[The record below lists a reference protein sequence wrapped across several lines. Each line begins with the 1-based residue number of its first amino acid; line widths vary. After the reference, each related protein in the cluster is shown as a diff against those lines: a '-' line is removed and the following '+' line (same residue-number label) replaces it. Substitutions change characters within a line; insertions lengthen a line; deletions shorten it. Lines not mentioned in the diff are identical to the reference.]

1 MDRSTQL
8 PNDLAGCQQLLSEL
22 FARLE
27 QISLELQVAT
37 HELKDTSGSLEQ
49 TVSTLEAV
57 QQEKQQL
64 LEEIQLLKKLLFGP
78 RRERLADAPNQQH
91 LFELRGDEGTA
102 AVETVAEEILVP
114 EHTRRTRHGHGW
126 NELPQHLP
134 REEHRHELPEAE
146 RLCPCCGLPMQ
157 PIREDVSEVL
167 ECQPAKLYVIRHI
180 YPQYACPRHKQ
191 GVKGAAAEPK
201 LVEGGRYG
209 FGVAAEVLNNKFALH
224 LPLYRQQDLLAS
236 AGVELSRSTLCD
248 LVRVSAE
255 RLKPLAERMREWV
268 LQSELL
274 WTDDT
279 PVPLI
284 IEGGTQQARFWTYLG
299 DESHPYD
306 VYDFTT
312 SRKRDGPAT
321 FLRGYRGYL
330 HADAYGGYDGI
341 YLGSA
346 GAIIEVACWA
356 HARRKFFDARNS
368 QPREAHQ
375 AIAWIQQ
382 LYDLEDRAAGCDPQA
397 RLALRQREAGPILNR
412 MEAWLKEQTP
422 RALPKSLLG
431 KAITYARN
439 QWQALR
445 RYTEDGRL
453 SIDNNPS
460 ERRLRAQAIGRKNW
474 LFLGSDQAG
483 PRAAVFYTILSSAKR
498 HDLDTWAYLR
508 DVLEQLTRGVANLDD
523 LLPDRWKQSHPE
535 AVRTYRQHEREAKSA
550 AKRLRRQRRRLADR
564 ARQQHRD

>member
-1 MDRSTQL
+1 MDRPPQL
-8 PNDLAGCQQLLSEL
+8 PNDLAACQQLVSEL
-22 FARLE
+22 FSRLA
-27 QISLELQVAT
+27 QLSAELNDAT
-37 HELKDTSGSLEQ
+37 GTLEQ
-49 TVSTLEAV
+49 TAGTLDAV

-78 RRERLADAPNQQH
+78 KRERIVEAPGQQH
-91 LFELRGDEGTA
+91 LFELPADEATPAAAGDTA
-102 AVETVAEEILVP
+102 AGDTAADEIIVP
-114 EHTRRTRHGHGW
+114 EHARRRRGHGW
-126 NELPQHLP
+126 NELPKHLP
-134 REEHRHELPEAE
+134 RQERRHELPESE
-146 RLCPCCGLPMQ
+146 RLCACCGLPMQ

-167 ECQPAKLYVIRHI
+167 ECEPAKLYVIRHI
-180 YPQYACPRHKQ
+180 YPQYACPKHKD
-191 GVKGAAAEPK
+191 GVKAAAAEPK

-236 AGVELSRSTLCD
+236 AGIELSRSTLCD
-248 LVRVSAE
+248 IVTASAHW
-255 RLKPLAERMREWV
+255 LLPLAERMRQLI

-299 DESHPYD
+299 DELHPYD

-321 FLRGYRGYL
+321 FLRGFRGYL

-341 YLGSA
+341 YLASG
-346 GAIIEVACWA
+346 GGIREVACWA
-356 HARRKFFDARNS
+356 HARRKFFDARSS

-382 LYDLEDRAAGCDPQA
+382 LYEIEDRAAGCDPQS
-397 RLALRQREAGPILNR
+397 RQALRMREAVPILDR
-412 MEAWLKEQTP
+412 MEAWLQEQAP
-422 RALPKSLLG
+422 RALPKSALG

-453 SIDNNPS
+453 TIDNNPS

-474 LFLGSDQAG
+474 LFLGSEQAG
-483 PRAAVFYTILSSAKR
+483 PRAAVFYTIISSAKR
-498 HDLDTWAYLR
+498 HDLDTRAYLR
-508 DVLEQLTRGVANLDD
+508 DVLERLAGGEPNVDD
-523 LLPDRWKQSHPE
+523 LLPDRWKQAHPE
-535 AVRTYRQHEREAKSA
+535 AVRSYRQHEREAKSA
-550 AKRLRRQRRRLADR
+550 AKRLRRQRRRLAER
-564 ARQQHRD
+564 ARQQRS

>member
-1 MDRSTQL
+1 MDGPMQL
-8 PNDLAGCQQLLSEL
+8 PKDLAGCQQLLSEL
-22 FARLE
+22 SSRL
-27 QISLELQVAT
+27 A
-37 HELKDTSGSLEQ
+37 DTVGTLEQ
-49 TVSTLEAV
+49 TASTLEAV

-64 LEEIQLLKKLLFGP
+64 LEEIELLKKLLFGP
-78 RRERLADAPNQQH
+78 RRERLAEAPGQQH
-91 LFELRGDEGTA
+91 LFELRGDEGA
-102 AVETVAEEILVP
+102 ADRETPATEELVIP
-114 EHTRRTRHGHGW
+114 EHRRQVRRGHGW
-126 NELPQHLP
+126 SELPKHLP
-134 REEHRHELPEAE
+134 REVRRHELPEAE
-146 RLCPCCGLPMQ
+146 RLCTCCGLPMQ
-157 PIREDVSEVL
+157 PIREDVSEELDCV
-167 ECQPAKLYVIRHI
+167 PAKLYVIRHI
-180 YPQYACPRHKQ
+180 YPQYACPRHKE
-191 GVKGAAAEPK
+191 GVKGVTAEPK

-209 FGVAAEVLNNKFALH
+209 FGLAAEVLNNKFALH

-248 LVRVSAE
+248 LLRVAAD
-255 RLKPLAERMREWV
+255 RLRPLAQRMQQWV
-268 LQSELL
+268 LESELL

-279 PVPLI
+279 PVPLV

-321 FLRGYRGYL
+321 FLKGFRGYL

-341 YLGSA
+341 YLQSHGE
-346 GAIIEVACWA
+346 IREVACWA
-356 HARRKFFDARNS
+356 HARRKFFDARSS

-382 LYDLEDRAAGCDPQA
+382 LYDLEDRAAGCDPPSRQT
-397 RLALRQREAGPILNR
+397 LRQREAVPILER
-412 MEAWLKEQTP
+412 MEAWLQEQTP

-431 KAITYARN
+431 KALTYVHN

-453 SIDNNPS
+453 TIDNNRS

-508 DVLEQLTRGVANLDD
+508 DVLERLARGQGDLDA
-523 LLPDRWKQSHPE
+523 LLPDRWKQAHPE
-535 AVRTYRQHEREAKSA
+535 AMRTYRQHEREAKSA
-550 AKRLRRQRRRLADR
+550 AKRLRRQRRRLAGR
-564 ARQQHRD
+564 VRQQQRD

>member
-1 MDRSTQL
+1 
-8 PNDLAGCQQLLSEL
+8 LAACKQLLGEL
-22 FARLE
+22 FARLD
-27 QISLELQVAT
+27 QISGELQSAT
-37 HELKDTSGSLEQ
+37 RELQDTSGTLEQ
-49 TVSTLEAV
+49 TASTLDAV

-78 RRERLADAPNQQH
+78 RRERLVEAPGQQH
-91 LFELRGDEGTA
+91 LFELRDEA
-102 AVETVAEEILVP
+102 AESSGVADALETDSILVP
-114 EHTRRTRHGHGW
+114 EHRRQRRGHGW
-126 NELPQHLP
+126 NELPKHLP
-134 REEHRHELPEAE
+134 REERRHELPESQ
-146 RLCPCCGLPMQ
+146 RLCPCCGLPM
-157 PIREDVSEVL
+157 PSIREDVSEVL
-167 ECQPAKLYVIRHI
+167 ECQPARLYVIRHI
-180 YPQYACPRHKQ
+180 YPQYACPRHKES
-191 GVKGAAAEPK
+191 VKGATPEPK

-209 FGVAAEVLNNKFALH
+209 LSVAAEVINNKFALH

-248 LVRVSAE
+248 LGRLAAE
-255 RLKPLAERMREWV
+255 RLQPLVERMRELV

-284 IEGGTQQARFWTYLG
+284 IDGGTQQARFWTYLG

-321 FLRGYRGYL
+321 FLRGFRGYL

-341 YLGSA
+341 YLESQG
-346 GAIIEVACWA
+346 GIREVACWA

-375 AIAWIQQ
+375 MIGWIQQ

-397 RLALRQREAGPILNR
+397 RQALRAREAVPILDR
-412 MEAWLKEQTP
+412 MQAWLEEQAS
-422 RALPKSLLG
+422 RALPKSVLG

-474 LFLGSDQAG
+474 LFLGSEQAG

-508 DVLEQLTRGVANLDD
+508 DVLERLARGEPNLDD
-523 LLPDRWKQSHPE
+523 LLPDRWKQAHPDS
-535 AVRTYRQHEREAKSA
+535 VRTYRQHEREAKSA
-550 AKRLRRQRRRLADR
+550 AKRLRRQRRRLAER
-564 ARQQHRD
+564 ACQQQRP

>member
-1 MDRSTQL
+1 MDRPTQL
-8 PNDLAGCQQLLSEL
+8 PNDLAACQQLLSEL
-22 FARLE
+22 FSRLA
-27 QISLELQVAT
+27 QLSAELN
-37 HELKDTSGSLEQ
+37 DTTGTLEQ
-49 TVSTLEAV
+49 TACTLDVV

-78 RRERLADAPNQQH
+78 RRERIVEAPGQQH
-91 LFELRGDEGTA
+91 LFELQADEATPAAASETA
-102 AVETVAEEILVP
+102 ADEIIVP
-114 EHTRRTRHGHGW
+114 EHTRRRRRGHGW
-126 NELPQHLP
+126 NELPKHLP
-134 REEHRHELPEAE
+134 REERRHELPESE
-146 RLCPCCGLPMQ
+146 RLCDCCGLPML

-167 ECQPAKLYVIRHI
+167 ECEPAKLYVIRHI
-180 YPQYACPRHKQ
+180 YPQYACPKHKE
-191 GVKGAAAEPK
+191 GVKAAAVEPK

-209 FGVAAEVLNNKFALH
+209 FGVAAEVLNNKFTLH
-224 LPLYRQQDLLAS
+224 LPLYRQQDQLAS
-236 AGVELSRSTLCD
+236 AGIELSRSTLCD
-248 LVRVSAE
+248 IVTASA
-255 RLKPLAERMREWV
+255 RWLQPLAERMRQLL

-284 IEGGTQQARFWTYLG
+284 IDGGTQQARFWTYLG
-299 DESHPYD
+299 DELHPYD

-321 FLRGYRGYL
+321 FLRNFRGYL

-341 YLGSA
+341 YLASG
-346 GAIIEVACWA
+346 GGIREVACWA

-382 LYDLEDRAAGCDPQA
+382 LYEIEDRATGCDSQS
-397 RLALRQREAGPILNR
+397 RQMLRVREAVPILDR
-412 MEAWLKEQTP
+412 MEAWLKEQAP
-422 RALPKSLLG
+422 RALPKSALG

-474 LFLGSDQAG
+474 LFLGSEQAG
-483 PRAAVFYTILSSAKR
+483 PRAAVFYTIISSAKR
-498 HDLDTWAYLR
+498 HDLDTRAYLR
-508 DVLEQLTRGVANLDD
+508 DALQRLAGGEPNLDD

-535 AVRTYRQHEREAKSA
+535 AVRTYRQHEREAKA
-550 AKRLRRQRRRLADR
+550 TAKRLRRQSRRLAER
-564 ARQQHRD
+564 ACQESG